1 MGPSLYI
8 LVVCAAEFAGTSST
22 SSVAV
27 VVAPE
32 RADPMLYQVVVTG
45 SRNERR
51 LLDSPVA
58 TELITREEIL
68 ASGSENA
75 AQVLDKAP
83 GIQVNESF
91 RGAGAGIQ
99 LQGLDTQHVLILVDG
114 QRVIG
119 RKDGVVDLSR
129 FKAERI
135 ERIEVV
141 KGAASALYG
150 ADAVGGV
157 VNIITR
163 KQAESLDG
171 SLHARYGSRNRVDL
185 SADVGGRLDKWS
197 GSINGGFHRGDPYRL
212 LESSDA
218 TSGSRFTE
226 GNIEARLD
234 YEASEDVKLN
244 ARADYLG
251 RATDGVDVSAVGGI
265 FDRINR
271 TQTFSGVLGSDIN
284 VSGTRL
290 RFTGHFSMFNDDFL
304 LDQRQSNEFTQSKT
318 LERLGQLTAQVDR
331 TVFGDHLVSAGL
343 EGLFEQ
349 LESERLDEGAG
360 DRARLSLF
368 LQDEWTLNDEPWLV
382 LVPGFRLDADTQ
394 FGTHP
399 TPRIALRADV
409 SDHLIFRVS
418 LATAFRAPS
427 FRELLLVFDN
437 FSAGYRI
444 AGNPELEPET
454 SRNINFGVEFRPTK
468 WLWATANFYRNDIDN
483 LIQLESQGE
492 IATITQFEY
501 VNVAQAVTQGLE
513 SMLRVLPVEHLTFEF
528 GYTFL
533 DAKDLA
539 LSRTLEGRAN
549 HRLTYKLLFDH
560 RGWGTQAWFRGTWVS
575 ERPFY
580 DEAAL
585 DGMIGDA
592 VAAPFTTFDLRAQQD
607 IGDHFQVFAG
617 IDNVLDTGDPR
628 FNPVPP
634 RSFYGGINARL

>member
-1 MGPSLYI
+1 MGPPLHI
-8 LVVCAAEFAGTSST
+8 LLLLAAELAGTSSA
-22 SSVAV
+22 SSE
-27 VVAPE
+27 APVQE
-32 RADPMLYQVVVTG
+32 RVDPILYEVVVTG

-58 TELITREEIL
+58 TEVITREEIL

-135 ERIEVV
+135 ERIEIV

-163 KQAESLDG
+163 KPSEALDG
-171 SLHARYGSRNRVDL
+171 SLHARYGSRNRLDL
-185 SADVGGRLDKWS
+185 SADLGGRLDKWS
-197 GSINGGFHRGDPYRL
+197 GSINGGFHRGDAYQ
-212 LESSDA
+212 LEEASAA
-218 TSGSRFTE
+218 TSGSLFNE
-226 GNIEARLD
+226 GNVEARLD
-234 YEASEDVKLN
+234 YQASEDVLLS
-244 ARADYLG
+244 ARADFLG
-251 RATDGVDVSAVGGI
+251 RGTDGIDTSPQGGV

-284 VSGTRL
+284 ASGTRL

-331 TVFGDHLVSAGL
+331 TVFSDHLVSAGL
-343 EGLFEQ
+343 EGLVEQ
-349 LESERLDEGAG
+349 LESERLDEGSG

-368 LQDEWTLNDEPWLV
+368 LQDEWTLNEEPWLV
-382 LVPGFRLDADTQ
+382 LVPGFRFDADSQ

-399 TPRIALRADV
+399 TPRISARADV
-409 SDHLIFRVS
+409 SEHLIFRAS

-454 SRNINFGVEFRPTK
+454 SRNINFGAEVRPYK

-492 IATITQFEY
+492 IATITHFEY
-501 VNVAQAVTQGLE
+501 VNVAQAVTQGVE
-513 SMLRVLPVEHLTFEF
+513 SMLRVVPFEVLTVEL

-533 DAKDLA
+533 HAKDVA
-539 LSRTLEGRAN
+539 LNRTLEGRAD
-549 HRLTYKLLFDH
+549 HRITYKLLFDH
-560 RGWGTQAWFRGTWVS
+560 RPWGTQAWFRGTWVS

-585 DGMIGDA
+585 DGTIGDA
-592 VAAPFTTFDLRAQQD
+592 VAAPYTTFDLRAQQD

-628 FNPVPP
+628 FNPIPP
-634 RSFYGGINARL
+634 RSFHGGINARL